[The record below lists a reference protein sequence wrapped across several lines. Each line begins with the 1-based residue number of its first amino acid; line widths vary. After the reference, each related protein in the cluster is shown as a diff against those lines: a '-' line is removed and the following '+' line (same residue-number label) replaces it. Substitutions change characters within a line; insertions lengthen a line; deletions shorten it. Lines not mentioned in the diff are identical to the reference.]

1 MRAIKEA
8 GLVIPDDLSVISID
22 DIDTAQYLSPMLT
35 TIHIPVEEMGQMTA
49 KILIDRIEEGHKLPI
64 KMNLPFYLAN
74 RESCAPTPKRRRARN
89 MNIQCQ
95 EKRTK
100 PCLLHLRIP
109 KQLLSLTPRAP
120 QLISLKDA
128 SGCEYIWQRDAKYW
142 KNAPLSCFP

>member
-74 RESCAPTPKRRRARN
+74 RESCALYA
-89 MNIQCQ
+89 
-95 EKRTK
+95 EKTQG
-100 PCLLHLRIP
+100 PEHEH
-109 KQLLSLTPRAP
+109 TMPR
-120 QLISLKDA
+120 KED
-128 SGCEYIWQRDAKYW
+128 
-142 KNAPLSCFP
+142 